1 MCVNTLGLGPLDLK
15 CWLLIGGIWGRRIL
29 VKMLRARR
37 GRFLVGI
44 CVSVRKHVLK
54 LTVGLWEIIAKTAFV
69 GLQKNWRLL

>member
-1 MCVNTLGLGPLDLK
+1 MCEYFG
-15 CWLLIGGIWGRRIL
+15 IGTIGF
-29 VKMLRARR
+29 KMLAFDWWNLGAEDFRFKMRARR

-54 LTVGLWEIIAKTAFV
+54 LTVGLWEIIAKTALV